1 LTPSARSGN
10 LIAGDGT
17 RNGLSAP
24 NKEPAANQKNH
35 LTEKLP
41 YKSANAQAYKF
52 PPGEEVTLDEVERSG
67 FDLKGHG
74 RLGQADRRP
83 W

>member
-1 LTPSARSGN
+1 LTPSARSAN

-24 NKEPAANQKNH
+24 NKEPEQTKNH

-41 YKSANAQAYKF
+41 YKSGANSSQPKF
-52 PPGEEVTLDEVERSG
+52 D
-67 FDLKGHG
+67 
-74 RLGQADRRP
+74 ADGANLAMAGP
-83 W
+83 VFVSLTVAVLI